1 MQSKYK
7 AIYQKYVEMI
17 ESGKLSPGDSLP
29 SEGKMT
35 ETFDTSRDTIRKAM
49 TLLEQ
54 NNYILKS
61 RGEESVVLERLQ
73 EEESTDAKMF
83 SYLELDS
90 QDGVER
96 EKLVEDISILVDN
109 EKMMRE
115 FQIDDTKEVYRIE
128 RIEKISGKRIALKK
142 DYYLKE
148 IVPKLTE
155 EICKGSIQ
163 EYLKSE
169 GIQSSIIKRKITV
182 SPITREDKI
191 QLDIGEDKE
200 VVLLQSYY
208 YLESGIVFHYS
219 ETRCRLRNFQFIEY
233 IQK

>member
-7 AIYQKYVEMI
+7 AIYQKYVDMI

-61 RGEESVVLERLQ
+61 RGKESVVLERLQ
-73 EEESTDAKMF
+73 EESTDAKMF
-83 SYLELDS
+83 SYLELYS

-182 SPITREDKI
+182 SPIKI